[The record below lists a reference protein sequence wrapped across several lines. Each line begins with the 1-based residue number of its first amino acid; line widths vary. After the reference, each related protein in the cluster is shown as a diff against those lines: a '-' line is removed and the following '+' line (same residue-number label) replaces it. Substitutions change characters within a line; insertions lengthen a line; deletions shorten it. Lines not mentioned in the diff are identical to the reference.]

1 MTEAGDIRLAAMNLL
16 ARREHSLQELRR
28 KLRRRF
34 ENHSLVEE
42 QLQRLA
48 DESLQND
55 MRFTESFLHQRIR
68 RGVGP
73 LRLVSELR
81 ERGIT
86 EDDSR
91 LALDAMAEDWSALAE
106 SVLKKKF
113 GEDPPVDIRD
123 KARRGRF
130 LQYRGFSSEH
140 FRHLLD

>member
-1 MTEAGDIRLAAMNLL
+1 MNLL

-34 ENHSLVEE
+34 ENPALVEE
-42 QLQRLA
+42 QLQRLT
-48 DESLQND
+48 DEALQSD
-55 MRFTESFLHQRIR
+55 SRYTESFLHQRIR
-68 RGVGP
+68 RGYGP

-86 EDDSR
+86 EDESR
-91 LALDAMAEDWSALAE
+91 SALDSLTEDWSALAE
-106 SVLKKKF
+106 AVLLKKF
-113 GEDPPVDIRD
+113 GVDPPADIRD
-123 KARRGRF
+123 KARRARF

>member
-86 EDDSR
+86 EEDSR
-91 LALDAMAEDWSALAE
+91 LALDAMVEDWSALAE

-123 KARRGRF
+123 KARRARF

>member
-91 LALDAMAEDWSALAE
+91 LAMDAMAEDWSALAE

-123 KARRGRF
+123 KARRARF